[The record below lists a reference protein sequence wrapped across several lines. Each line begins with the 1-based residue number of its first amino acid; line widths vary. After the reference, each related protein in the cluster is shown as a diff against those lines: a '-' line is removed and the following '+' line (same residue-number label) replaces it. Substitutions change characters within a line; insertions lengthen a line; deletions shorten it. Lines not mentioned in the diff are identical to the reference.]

1 MSQFDPPWKLIKTKC
16 FLMFSEGSK
25 HKKFTAQKMKFSIK
39 NFFSKCDW
47 NFDLDL
53 YKKSVKLHLS
63 FLVKFSLYR
72 RVSHLYRSVCAVGQ
86 RGSVKR
92 YSLEISQN
100 WPESTCARV
109 SFFSKV
115 AGLNPEAFFLRIP
128 LVVAS
133 VCTWY
138 LNTSAVTLLL
148 LRSNTAI
155 YLVIVQLPHKLE
167 LYLAFYVS
175 FIVFLLIV
183 IHETNKILIS
193 NYYYVFACSIFIVMF
208 RPITMI
214 L

>member
-1 MSQFDPPWKLIKTKC
+1 MWLKSWFWFIQEIRETSCELFGQIFPIPPCFTFVQKC
-16 FLMFSEGSK
+16 LCSRPKVFC
-25 HKKFTAQKMKFSIK
+25 KKVF
-39 NFFSKCDW
+39 
-47 NFDLDL
+47 
-53 YKKSVKLHLS
+53 
-63 FLVKFSLYR
+63 
-72 RVSHLYRSVCAVGQ
+72 
-86 RGSVKR
+86 
-92 YSLEISQN
+92 LEISQN

-115 AGLNPEAFFLRIP
+115 GGLNPEAFFHRIP

-155 YLVIVQLPHKLE
+155 YFVIVQLPHKLE

-193 NYYYVFACSIFIVMF
+193 NYY
-208 RPITMI
+208 
-214 L
+214 